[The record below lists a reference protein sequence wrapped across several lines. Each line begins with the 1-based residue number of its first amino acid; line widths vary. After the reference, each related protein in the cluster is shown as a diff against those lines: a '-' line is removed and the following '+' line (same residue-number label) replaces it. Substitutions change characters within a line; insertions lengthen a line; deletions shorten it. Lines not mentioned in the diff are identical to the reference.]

1 MVNLSDESLY
11 SKGLEQFRKNQF
23 DNSLGFLLSIK
34 NKNLNTF
41 KLISQI
47 HIKKNDFKNAKLF
60 LIKILNLDK
69 TNLFALNSLGDLN
82 KSEKNYEEA
91 EKFYIKS
98 ISCDENFAS
107 AYFNLASLYEDKGEL
122 NLAREHY
129 LKVIKID
136 NKNYAAFF
144 NLQRLDENII
154 DDEVIKKI
162 INDIKGNQ
170 NLKSKNIAYGHF
182 ILANYYRKKK
192 EINLEIKELSK
203 GHEIFFNSDQTNK
216 DAVNYWLETV
226 PKMIN
231 KNFLF
236 HDNDNSK
243 IESTDIE
250 PIFIFGIPRSGT
262 TLVETIITSGEEKIY
277 NAGENFILQKA
288 LHKSQLNKKIH
299 ESEDTITLD
308 ISFLRKDVIESYKK
322 QLSIQSK
329 KFRLID
335 RTMTNFFF
343 AEILLEIFPN
353 AKIINCK
360 RDSFH
365 NLVAIYQQCL
375 NNLPWSH
382 KIKDIK
388 KYISIYNYKLCNVE
402 KNYSKNIL
410 NVELKKLT
418 EFPKDISKE
427 IMSFCKLK
435 WSEKVLK
442 YYQRKDLICTTASNI
457 QIREKIFKYNSAKFL
472 PYKDYFDNF

>member
-1 MVNLSDESLY
+1 MSNSSDEILY
-11 SKGLEQFRKNQF
+11 SRGLEQFKKNQL
-23 DNSLGFLLSIK
+23 DNSLDFLLCIK
-34 NKNLNTF
+34 RKNLNTF

-47 HIKKNDFKNAKLF
+47 HIKKNDYKNAKLF
-60 LIKILNLDK
+60 LSKILNLDK
-69 TNLFALNSLGDLN
+69 ANLFALNSLGEIS

-98 ISCDENFAS
+98 ISCDDNFAPS
-107 AYFNLASLYEDKGEL
+107 YFNLASLYEDKGEL
-122 NLAREHY
+122 DLARKHY

-154 DDEVIKKI
+154 DEEIIKKI
-162 INDIKGNQ
+162 IKDIKIKK

-203 GHEIFFNSDQTNK
+203 GHEIFFNSDIINK

-236 HDNDNSK
+236 NDNNNNK
-243 IESTDIE
+243 IELTNIE

-262 TLVETIITSGEEKIY
+262 TLVETIITSGNEKIY
-277 NAGENFILQKA
+277 NAGENFILQKT
-288 LHKSQLNKKIH
+288 LHKSQLNKKIF
-299 ESEDTITLD
+299 ESEDSITLD
-308 ISFLRKDVIESYKK
+308 INFLRKDIIESYKK
-322 QLSIQSK
+322 QLSIQSN
-329 KFRLID
+329 KFKFID

-388 KYISIYNYKLCNVE
+388 KYISIYNYKLSNLE

-418 EFPKDISKE
+418 EFPKDTSKE
-427 IMSFCKLK
+427 IMSFCKLN
-435 WSEKVLK
+435 WSEKILK
-442 YYQRKDLICTTASNI
+442 YYERKDLICTTASNI
-457 QIREKIFKYNSAKFL
+457 QIREKIFKYDSAKFL
-472 PYKDYFDNF
+472 PYKEYFDNF

>member
-1 MVNLSDESLY
+1 MVNFSDESLY
-11 SKGLEQFRKNQF
+11 SKGLELFKKNQL
-23 DNSLGFLLSIK
+23 DNSLHFLLSIK

-47 HIKKNDFKNAKLF
+47 HIKKNDFKNAKLI
-60 LIKILNLDK
+60 LIKILELDK
-69 TNLFALNSLGDLN
+69 DNLFALNSLGDLN
-82 KSEKNYEEA
+82 KSEKNYDEA

-98 ISCDENFAS
+98 ISCDENFAPS
-107 AYFNLASLYEDKGEL
+107 YFNLASLYEDKGEL
-122 NLAREHY
+122 KLARKHY

-144 NLQRLDENII
+144 NLQRIDENFIN
-154 DDEVIKKI
+154 DEKIKKI
-162 INDIKGNQ
+162 INHLKINQ
-170 NLKSKNIAYGHF
+170 NLNSKNIAYGHF

-192 EINLEIKELSK
+192 KINSEINELSK
-203 GHEIFFNSDQTNK
+203 GHEIFFNSDRMNK
-216 DAVNYWLETV
+216 EAVIYWLKTV

-236 HDNDNSK
+236 HENDNNK
-243 IESTDIE
+243 IDSTNIE

-262 TLVETIITSGEEKIY
+262 TLVETIITSGNEKIY
-277 NAGENFILQKA
+277 NANENFVLQKT
-288 LHKSQLNKKIH
+288 LHKSQLNNKIY
-299 ESEDTITLD
+299 ESEDSITLD
-308 ISFLRKDVIESYKK
+308 INFLRKDIIESYKK
-322 QLSIQSK
+322 HLSIQSK
-329 KFRLID
+329 KFKFID

-382 KIKDIK
+382 KVKDIK
-388 KYISIYNYKLCNVE
+388 KYISIYNHKLNNLE
-402 KNYSKNIL
+402 KNYNKNIL

-418 EFPKDISKE
+418 EFPVDTSKE
-427 IMSFCKLK
+427 IMSFCKLN
-435 WSEKVLK
+435 WSEEVLK
-442 YYQRKDLICTTASNI
+442 YYERKDLICTTASNI
-457 QIREKIFKYNSAKFL
+457 QIREKIFKYDSAKFL
-472 PYKDYFDNF
+472 PYKEYFDYS